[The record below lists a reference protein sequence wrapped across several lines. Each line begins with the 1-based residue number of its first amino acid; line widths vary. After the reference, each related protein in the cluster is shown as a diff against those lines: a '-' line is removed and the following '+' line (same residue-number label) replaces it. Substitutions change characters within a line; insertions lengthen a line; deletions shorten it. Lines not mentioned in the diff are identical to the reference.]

1 MATPKNNS
9 VLRAFAILRAFDER
23 SPEMTAGEIAAKVGL
38 NGATAHRF
46 LLTLEDLGAVARTP
60 QGRFQLGMALAD
72 LGGRVSRHK
81 VIADAAADH
90 VDALVRVLRETV
102 HVAVLDGAWV
112 VDVAKA
118 EPARSLR
125 IDAQLGRRLHAYCT
139 AFGKVLLSGL
149 DDRAMGAYLA
159 AVPLERKTA
168 TTITDADALG
178 REIAEVRRR
187 GFAIDDEETEEGLYA
202 ISVPIVD
209 TAGTIRA
216 ALAVSGPTARLS
228 KDRVGP
234 TVETL
239 TRAADEIAHKLFRVD
254 APGTGA
260 ENGGTAT
267 LRSASV

>member
-23 SPEMTAGEIAAKVGL
+23 SPEMTASEIAARTGL

-46 LLTLEDLGAVARTP
+46 LLTLEDLGAVVRTP

-72 LGGRVSRHK
+72 LGGRVSQYK

-90 VDALVRVLRETV
+90 VNALVQVLRETV
-102 HVAVLDGAWV
+102 HVAVLDGTWV
-112 VDVAKA
+112 IDVVMA

-125 IDAQLGRRLHAYCT
+125 IDAHLGRRLHAYCT

-149 DDRAMGAYLA
+149 DDAALRAYLD

-168 TTITDADALG
+168 TTITEASVL
-178 REIAEVRRR
+178 RSEIAEVRRT

-209 TAGTIRA
+209 PEGKVRA
-216 ALAVSGPTARLS
+216 ALAVSGPAARLS
-228 KDRVGP
+228 HDRVAP
-234 TVETL
+234 TFETL
-239 TRAADEIAHKLFRVD
+239 SRAASEIAGKLFRTDGGVTTADVVD
-254 APGTGA
+254 DGK
-260 ENGGTAT
+260 
-267 LRSASV
+267 LRSAL

>member
-9 VLRAFAILRAFDER
+9 VLRAFTILRAFDER
-23 SPEMTAGEIAAKVGL
+23 SPEMTASEIAAKTGI

-46 LLTLEDLGAVARTP
+46 LLTLENIGAVVRTP

-72 LGGRVSRHK
+72 LGGRVSQYK

-90 VDALVRVLRETV
+90 VNALVQVLRETV
-102 HVAVLDGAWV
+102 HVAVLDGTWV
-112 VDVAKA
+112 IDVVIA

-125 IDAQLGRRLHAYCT
+125 IDAHLGRRLHAHCT

-149 DDRAMGAYLA
+149 DDAALRAYLE

-168 TTITDADALG
+168 KTITEASLL
-178 REIAEVRRR
+178 RSEIAKVRQS
-187 GFAIDDEETEEGLYA
+187 GYAIDDEETEEGLYA

-209 TAGTIRA
+209 SEGRVRA

-228 KDRVGP
+228 HDHVAP
-234 TVETL
+234 TFEKL
-239 TRAADEIAHKLFRVD
+239 SRAASEIAGKLFRDD
-254 APGTGA
+254 ASESGA
-260 ENGGTAT
+260 NLAGDAE
-267 LRSASV
+267 LRSAI

>member
-23 SPEMTAGEIAAKVGL
+23 SPEMTAGEIAAKTGL

-46 LLTLEDLGAVARTP
+46 LLTLEDLGAVVRTP

-72 LGGRVSRHK
+72 LGGRVSQYK
-81 VIADAAADH
+81 VIADAGAEH
-90 VDALVRVLRETV
+90 VNALVQVLRETV
-102 HVAVLDGAWV
+102 HVAVLDGTRV

-125 IDAQLGRRLHAYCT
+125 IDAHLGRRLHAFCT

-149 DDRAMGAYLA
+149 DDDALSTYLE
-159 AVPLERKTA
+159 AVPLERKTDK
-168 TTITDADALG
+168 TITDAKAL
-178 REIAEVRRR
+178 RVEVAEVRRT

-202 ISVPIVD
+202 VSVPIVD
-209 TAGTIRA
+209 EAGNVRA

-228 KDRVGP
+228 GDRVGP
-234 TVETL
+234 AVETL
-239 TRAADEIAHKLFRVD
+239 ARAALEIGQKLFR
-254 APGTGA
+254 AGESPGVP
-260 ENGGTAT
+260 AT
-267 LRSASV
+267 